1 MTETILYNFH
11 RGRYSVALFSVWL
24 GFSCRRVRPYRVLD
38 FGYIKVMWMPRGTFI
53 RRMRQ

>member
-1 MTETILYNFH
+1 VTETILYNFH